1 MDPTVFGTED
11 MKICLVCS
19 SGGHFFELFSLNS
32 LWERYDHFWVT
43 FPRQDT
49 KSLLQGE
56 KVHWAYSPTNRSLKN
71 LLRNSYLAARVIARE
86 KPTAVISTGA
96 GVAVP
101 FLYLGRILGLRTV
114 YIESLARV
122 TNLSLTGRLV
132 YPVVHEFIVQWPDLA
147 GRFARARF
155 RGQVA

>member
-1 MDPTVFGTED
+1 

-32 LWERYDHFWVT
+32 LWEKYDHFWVT

-49 KSLLQGE
+49 KSLLRGE
-56 KVHWAYSPTNRSLKN
+56 KVYWAYSPTNRNLKN

-101 FLYLGRILGLRTV
+101 FLHLGRILGLRTV
-114 YIESLARV
+114 YVESLARV

-132 YPVVHEFIVQWPDLA
+132 YPVVHDFIVQWPELA
-147 GRFARARF
+147 GRFPRARF

>member
-1 MDPTVFGTED
+1 MAPTVFGTED

-32 LWERYDHFWVT
+32 LWEKYDHFWVT

-56 KVHWAYSPTNRSLKN
+56 KVHWAYSPTNRNLKN
-71 LLRNSYLAARVIARE
+71 LLRNSYLAARVIAKE
-86 KPTAVISTGA
+86 KPTVVISTGA

-101 FLYLGRILGLRTV
+101 FLYLGRINFYPCGYSDLRPFSR
-114 YIESLARV
+114 ER
-122 TNLSLTGRLV
+122 
-132 YPVVHEFIVQWPDLA
+132 
-147 GRFARARF
+147 
-155 RGQVA
+155 RGQ